1 MSINPTENVE
11 DTVRLRRPPPR
22 VYTET
27 QGQTVW
33 MGDVESFDLELEP
46 ESKSDDPYNNAPTFR
61 R

>member
-1 MSINPTENVE
+1 MNTNPTEKTE

-22 VYTET
+22 VYTEI

-46 ESKSDDPYNNAPTFR
+46 ESKSEDPYNNTPTFR

>member
-1 MSINPTENVE
+1 MSINPTEHVE

-22 VYTET
+22 VFTEI
-27 QGQTVW
+27 QGRTVW